1 MIKNKYARV
10 AFGSLLGRAIKLV
23 AAPVTLLVISKQ
35 LSSEELGFYFTFFSL
50 VSMQQLAELGIGH
63 VMRQHISHAYLVD
76 NNKWNRKSKEEIKA
90 YFYFSLLWFLCV
102 ALFMLTIVGSAGW
115 WYLSLS
121 DSSVDW
127 NSAWWLLILVSSLA
141 TLVSPFT
148 FILDGTQRQE
158 LLIKAN
164 LISSLLGSLSLW
176 ASLSLGL
183 GLHSIAV
190 SSIVTSVSLFI
201 TIWPTIMSYFK
212 VFNSLDSKVNIK
224 DTFFRVWGLLKKVSI
239 VWAFGFLFWNAF
251 NLISFQIYDPDYAG
265 KIIFAVALARMG
277 FGVAESIT
285 QGQMTIFSNLISSG
299 DISSARDN
307 FKKYS
312 KISIFILVSGYTMF
326 IGIWQAFPEIY
337 IFDKLPSKEITIQ
350 VFVFF
355 LVLIFLTLRNNFVR
369 CFKIEP
375 FVKQSIVMNSLLP
388 IVYYLSATY
397 TSYSFLLCAL
407 FLICVLIYANRIHK
421 EYFK

>member
-1 MIKNKYARV
+1 MIKTKYARV

-23 AAPVTLLVISKQ
+23 AAPVTLLIISKQ

-76 NNKWNRKSKEEIKA
+76 NNKWDRKSKEEIKA

-102 ALFMLTIVGSAGW
+102 AIFMLTVVGSVGW

-121 DSSVDW
+121 ESTIDW
-127 NSAWWLLILVSSLA
+127 NSAWWLLIFVSSLA
-141 TLVSPFT
+141 TLVSPLT

-164 LISSLLGSLSLW
+164 LISGLLGSFSLWGSLSL
-176 ASLSLGL
+176 GF

-190 SSIVTSVSLFI
+190 SSIVTSVSLFVI
-201 TIWPTIMSYFK
+201 VCPTILSYFNT
-212 VFNSLDSKVNIK
+212 FNSLESKVNIK
-224 DTFFRVWGLLKKVSI
+224 DTFFKVWGLLKKVSI

-251 NLISFQIYDPDYAG
+251 NLVSFQIYDPDYAG

-312 KISIFILVSGYTMF
+312 KISILILISGYLMF
-326 IGIWQAFPEIY
+326 LAVWQVFPEIY
-337 IFDKLPSKEITIQ
+337 IFDKLPSKEITVQ
-350 VFVFF
+350 VFLFF
-355 LVLIFLTLRNNFVR
+355 LVLIFLTMRNNYVR

-388 IVYYLSATY
+388 IVYYISAIY
-397 TSYSFLLCAL
+397 TNFSFLLCAL

>member
-1 MIKNKYARV
+1 M

-35 LSSEELGFYFTFFSL
+35 LSSEELGLYFTFFSL

-90 YFYFSLLWFLCV
+90 YFYFSLLWFICV

-121 DSSVDW
+121 ESSLDW

-141 TLVSPFT
+141 TLVCPFT

-176 ASLSLGL
+176 VSLSLGL
-183 GLHSIAV
+183 GLYSIAV
-190 SSIVTSVSLFI
+190 SSIVTSVSLFA
-201 TIWPTIMSYFK
+201 TICPTIMSYFK
-212 VFNSLDSKVNIK
+212 IFNSLDSKFNIK
-224 DTFFRVWGLLKKVSI
+224 DTFFKVWGLLKKVSI
-239 VWAFGFLFWNAF
+239 VWAFGFLFWNTF
-251 NLISFQIYDPDYAG
+251 NLVSFQIYEPDYAG

-312 KISIFILVSGYTMF
+312 NISIFILVSGYSIF
-326 IGIWQAFPEIY
+326 IAVWQTFPEIY